1 MTLSLAELSEARDLI
16 GRMRALRR
24 QDHLELDRN
33 RREIDKQLH
42 AYQLAGTTIQEV
54 RAAERALYEEWSSRN
69 PNHPRAVAI

>member
-16 GRMRALRR
+16 CRMRALRR

-33 RREIDKQLH
+33 RREIDKQLL

-54 RAAERALYEEWSSRN
+54 RQAARSAYEEWFSRN
-69 PNHPRAVAI
+69 PNYPRAVA

>member
-54 RAAERALYEEWSSRN
+54 RAAERALYEEWASRN
-69 PNHPRAVAI
+69 PNHPRAVNG